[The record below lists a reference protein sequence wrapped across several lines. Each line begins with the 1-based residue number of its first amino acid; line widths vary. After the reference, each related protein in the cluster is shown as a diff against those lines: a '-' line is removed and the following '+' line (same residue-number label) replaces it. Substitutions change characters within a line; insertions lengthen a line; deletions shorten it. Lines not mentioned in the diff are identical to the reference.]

1 MALCDILWIWFAD
14 GEYLL
19 GRKYRIRFT
28 FGKYHCISLVRNRHR
43 NMFIARLE
51 VKVKITQLCPI
62 FETPMDCPWNSVSWN
77 IGVGSLSLLQGIF
90 PIQGLNPGLL
100 HCRQILYQLSHQVV
114 KEAARNKTNRASR
127 IYKHLSHS
135 WETGEAI
142 GIGCPGSYLC

>member
-1 MALCDILWIWFAD
+1 MVLQNRRGLDLLMAENRGLCLF
-14 GEYLL
+14 
-19 GRKYRIRFT
+19 
-28 FGKYHCISLVRNRHR
+28 
-43 NMFIARLE
+43 LE
-51 VKVKITQLCPI
+51 EACCFYTNKSGIIKKVSESRSVVSDALQPHGLYG
-62 FETPMDCPWNSVSWN
+62 PWNSPGQN
-77 IGVGSLSLLQGIF
+77 TGVGSLSLLQGIF